1 MERGV
6 SGQTRDELRALIEQR
21 EAASGGPE
29 GASGDARRLDAGG
42 RAALQQA
49 LRLLAVRGYATAEL
63 RRRLLRQHEPDA
75 VDTALASLEGT
86 AFLDDTAWSAA
97 YVGGMRGRERS
108 SALLRRD
115 LAARGV
121 TGEAAAAALATHD
134 DEAAA
139 FAVARRRANSLRS
152 LEAEVRT
159 RRLRDYL
166 LRRGF
171 SGGLAQRAASMALA
185 EAFGSES

>member
-6 SGQTRDELRALIEQR
+6 SGETLDELRALIGQR
-21 EAASGGPE
+21 EEGSRGVG
-29 GASGDARRLDAGG
+29 GASGPARRLDAAG

-63 RRRLLRQHEPDA
+63 RRRLLRQHEADA
-75 VDTALASLEGT
+75 VEAALGALEGT
-86 AFLDDTAWSAA
+86 AFLDDGAWSVA
-97 YVGGMRGRERS
+97 YVAGMRGRERS

-121 TGEAAAAALATHD
+121 TGEVATNALATHD

-139 FAVARRRANSLRS
+139 LAVARRRAGSLRS
-152 LEAEVRT
+152 LEAEVRA

-171 SGGLAQRAASMALA
+171 SGGLAQRAASMALE
-185 EAFGSES
+185 EAFGGEQ